1 MEGTLTTAFA
11 VVAAAAAVCTCGR
24 QTALFSSW
32 IIRRLESPP
41 RSLPPSHDRQEEG
54 REPNSQL
61 REVGSSG
68 RAFSKAKT

>member
-41 RSLPPSHDRQEEG
+41 RSLPPSLPRSAGG
-54 REPNSQL
+54 REGAELSAT
-61 REVGSSG
+61 RG
-68 RAFSKAKT
+68 RQFGPRLFKS